1 MEKIQPNRTTLFH
14 LIQLDPKWTREN
26 ISSTPQSKHGSKPSD
41 THPLKQQQITTS
53 NLPTVRSHNMVSL
66 PEVQVKLNNQTRQ
79 RSSQTCTVFKTNTQS
94 TSFVQLF
101 HFVGFSFQ
109 CKQVF
114 ITLHSTKVFTTFNL
128 LTHRE
133 FISHVHCAPGLF
145 NALRLS
151 HKTLLASQQ
160 DAYGTTSAQCTD
172 SPRITTK
179 NSSYKYA
186 SPQISHSHK
195 SHSF

>member
-1 MEKIQPNRTTLFH
+1 
-14 LIQLDPKWTREN
+14 
-26 ISSTPQSKHGSKPSD
+26 
-41 THPLKQQQITTS
+41 
-53 NLPTVRSHNMVSL
+53 
-66 PEVQVKLNNQTRQ
+66 
-79 RSSQTCTVFKTNTQS
+79 
-94 TSFVQLF
+94 
-101 HFVGFSFQ
+101 
-109 CKQVF
+109 
-114 ITLHSTKVFTTFNL
+114 LHSTKVFTTFNL